1 MSNQIF
7 EEGPEAPVAGGGAQE
22 KLEKQA
28 RQLAYDVKYK
38 VKQTMNRGTK
48 LDPAAVKKAYLSFLG
63 RATGS
68 PQVKALAKKKLLGEG
83 YVDVD
88 QLVQDTLVNAL
99 VSEFGGKQIN
109 EDEDKTFKVRVTDKQ
124 TGNTYVR
131 MATRAKIAE
140 LRANTNIA
148 SVEMTGYG
156 EPTKS
161 SAQATGSKP
170 KAKKDFDGD
179 GKKESSS
186 KEHAGVVHNAIQK
199 KKGGKQDGQ
208 DTRTEEVT
216 TEGHQRDPDQQ
227 KKDRTHSK
235 QPDPSKAGFTGIG
248 NMSIADIKKMNDRM
262 KKEEFIADA
271 KKEDNGDKK
280 VEELKKGK
288 TNVVKVMPTMGE
300 DAKYGYDK
308 DGKSL
313 NPKDKKEEEED
324 YRGMKTKV
332 NLVRNKLR
340 AMGLKMSQETE
351 GELTEETPAERIDRV
366 SKANVAKQKAAADA
380 KASERAKSTAE
391 FQAHKKSEI
400 SKGKRPDQAL
410 DSWQKKKLNAGDPL
424 DDKLNKII
432 SIIKENPQ
440 QQQQQQGDKQ
450 LDAKA
455 KKIAQQ
461 KVLVL
466 RKKAQLAAQGAQDI
480 STSYEPE
487 GELTEEFITESVD
500 FATEYFYKQGLNE
513 EGVDL
518 VIEDVGIEEFT
529 EFVFDLQEDLNE
541 DRPAERDPKPQSYD
555 KVKARID
562 KADAKR
568 KAGGTREYAKGASG
582 GDPAPR
588 KKAAKKPS
596 KVKVVNVKKP
606 TPDKKVETQK
616 KVVKSVSKAKTTQPK
631 KPASKTGIRGAIE
644 RGIER
649 HKAATKKAS
658 SQVKKVVKTA
668 KATAK
673 QHSQHRKDF
682 VKGISPTAKEKKIA
696 KGVGSAV
703 KKSLTREE
711 VLKEEEYDRQK
722 DKHLERGG
730 IGAVASH
737 SDRKPNYGKPQTAA
751 QKKKSQENS
760 KKAFNSVVASLKKK
774 YGDNA
779 VMTKKEE
786 VENDIPNLRARAEE
800 TECCSKCGSY
810 KHVTSKHKEEI
821 GRAHV

>member
-48 LDPAAVKKAYLSFLG
+48 LDPAAVKKAYISFLG

-208 DTRTEEVT
+208 DTRTEE
-216 TEGHQRDPDQQ
+216 
-227 KKDRTHSK
+227 
-235 QPDPSKAGFTGIG
+235 
-248 NMSIADIKKMNDRM
+248 
-262 KKEEFIADA
+262 FISDA

-351 GELTEETPAERIDRV
+351 GELTEETPAERIDRI
-366 SKANVAKQKAAADA
+366 SAAKVAERSA
-380 KASERAKSTAE
+380 KAKSDQAAKAKSTAE
-391 FQAHKKSEI
+391 FQAHKKSEL

-424 DDKLNKII
+424 DSRLSKII

-440 QQQQQQGDKQ
+440 QEQGDKQ

-513 EGVDL
+513 EGVDF

-529 EFVFDLQEDLNE
+529 EFVLDLQEDLNE
-541 DRPAERDPKPQSYD
+541 ERPAERDPKPQSYD

-568 KAGGTREYAKGASG
+568 KSGGTREYAKGASG

-588 KKAAKKPS
+588 KKAAKKPAA
-596 KVKVVNVKKP
+596 
-606 TPDKKVETQK
+606 KKVETKK
-616 KVVKSVSKAKTTQPK
+616 KVETSVASAKKKQPA
-631 KPASKTGIRGAIE
+631 KPASKEGIGSKIRTAFSAGVK
-644 RGIER
+644 R
-649 HKAATKKAS
+649 HKEATKKAS
-658 SQVKKVVKTA
+658 GQVKKVAKTA
-668 KATAK
+668 SDTAK

-682 VKGISPTAKEKKIA
+682 VGGLKATPKEKKIA
-696 KGVGSAV
+696 GGVAKATKKALTGEEFTNPDMDLLDIISSITKGETVDESE
-703 KKSLTREE
+703 K
-711 VLKEEEYDRQK
+711 
-722 DKHLERGG
+722 
-730 IGAVASH
+730 VAA
-737 SDRKPNYGKPQTAA
+737 GA
-751 QKKKSQENS
+751 QKRAEQLGAKRRQ
-760 KKAFNSVVASLKKK
+760 ASYKK
-774 YGDNA
+774 YGANVGSPGKNERA
-779 VMTKKEE
+779 GY
-786 VENDIPNLRARAEE
+786 NLSRAA
-800 TECCSKCGSY
+800 
-810 KHVTSKHKEEI
+810 
-821 GRAHV
+821 

>member
-1 MSNQIF
+1 MDINNVSTFITLDPSKLFNAERF
-7 EEGPEAPVAGGGAQE
+7 YNRAMVMYEGDEDLVESFLKEHLASDS
-22 KLEKQA
+22 
-28 RQLAYDVKYK
+28 LAYAMHLLEETSSTSYMGVKIHYNGTSFSAPTAGVYGVKSRPEIKSRIKAK
-38 VKQTMNRGTK
+38 VLKRNDAQNKAASLNKEAYDNTK
-48 LDPAAVKKAYLSFLG
+48 SPDYDKKK
-63 RATGS
+63 
-68 PQVKALAKKKLLGEG
+68 KALAKKH
-83 YVDVD
+83 
-88 QLVQDTLVNAL
+88 
-99 VSEFGGKQIN
+99 GG
-109 EDEDKTFKVRVTDKQ
+109 EDKIKGHPQ
-124 TGNTYVR
+124 YEE
-131 MATRAKIAE
+131 A
-140 LRANTNIA
+140 
-148 SVEMTGYG
+148 
-156 EPTKS
+156 
-161 SAQATGSKP
+161 
-170 KAKKDFDGD
+170 
-179 GKKESSS
+179 
-186 KEHAGVVHNAIQK
+186 AI
-199 KKGGKQDGQ
+199 D
-208 DTRTEEVT
+208 V
-216 TEGHQRDPDQQ
+216 
-227 KKDRTHSK
+227 
-235 QPDPSKAGFTGIG
+235 
-248 NMSIADIKKMNDRM
+248 
-262 KKEEFIADA
+262 
-271 KKEDNGDKK
+271 
-280 VEELKKGK
+280 
-288 TNVVKVMPTMGE
+288 
-300 DAKYGYDK
+300 
-308 DGKSL
+308 
-313 NPKDKKEEEED
+313 
-324 YRGMKTKV
+324 
-332 NLVRNKLR
+332 
-340 AMGLKMSQETE
+340 
-351 GELTEETPAERIDRV
+351 
-366 SKANVAKQKAAADA
+366 
-380 KASERAKSTAE
+380 
-391 FQAHKKSEI
+391 
-400 SKGKRPDQAL
+400 
-410 DSWQKKKLNAGDPL
+410 
-424 DDKLNKII
+424 
-432 SIIKENPQ
+432 
-440 QQQQQQGDKQ
+440 
-450 LDAKA
+450 
-455 KKIAQQ
+455 
-461 KVLVL
+461 
-466 RKKAQLAAQGAQDI
+466 
-480 STSYEPE
+480 
-487 GELTEEFITESVD
+487 
-500 FATEYFYKQGLNE
+500 ATEYFYE
-513 EGVDL
+513 EGINEDGIDL
-518 VIEDVGIEEFT
+518 IIEEVGLENFI
-529 EFVFDLQEDLNE
+529 EFVIDPPSETLME
-541 DRPAERDPKPQSYD
+541 ERSAVKAPSNAPSYE
-555 KVKARID
+555 KVKSRID

-810 KHVTSKHKEEI
+810 KHVTSKHKEVKEDICQCNETVSPPKEDSKVKRQNMLKRQVLMKKLQAVRAGGGSDVVASYSPEGELVTDEYTVTNADKKGNTKAWQNYKNKVKNVKTGKPLYKAADHVKEDSDLDTKFSEVVAENSSLHPQSRAIDIADKNTSIKGKKKGNVIINPEVKTNVDESMTKDTTNLQEVDLNTRSVDYGQEI
-821 GRAHV
+821 KNAEPIKKKKPLKDFKKLAGAAAKNKKLG